1 MSHLIQSPLWQAD
14 SLGSP
19 LPDNEFGVSVS
30 LPLWS
35 HVIGYEEGD
44 AAVTST
50 FRSGYPRFF
59 LPPAIER
66 LFKAAEQT
74 HARPSERC
82 IVFPRLIH
90 AERCLEWLRR
100 NGVSEGLRTATFGSD
115 ALGVALFPAAAYDTA
130 RKFWRFA
137 GEVVSIRQSLHAL
150 GEGTSVTRE
159 EGAQASQK
167 IREHLAAL
175 CGQEADD
182 VFLFPSGMAASF
194 AVHRMITT
202 LFPGRKTT
210 QLGFPYV
217 DVLKIQQHFGT
228 GAHFFPVLD
237 DQSYKQLSDLLVRE
251 PQAGIFSE
259 APTNPLLQCCDYEWL
274 SSFAGESP
282 LIIDDTIGTSVHVDA
297 FLFADVV
304 TTSLTKAFSGAG
316 DVLAGSV
323 ILSSASRHYQAFREF
338 MCAHHDHELF
348 PADAV
353 VLEKNS
359 RDFEE
364 RARGSS
370 RNSVA
375 LYEYLSQHPKVGRVW
390 HSINEGGVGYEQ
402 IQREGGGHGCLF
414 SFALKD
420 ATCTPAFYDALEVCK
435 GPSLGTDFT
444 LVCPYTLLAHYQELD
459 WAESCGVPRHLIR
472 VSAGLEDTVDLI
484 ARFER
489 ALAKA

>member
-1 MSHLIQSPLWQAD
+1 MSHLLKSPLWQAD

-19 LPDNEFGVSVS
+19 LPANEFGVSVS
-30 LPLWS
+30 LPLWQQ
-35 HVIGYEEGD
+35 VIGYEEGD
-44 AAVTST
+44 AAVIST

-59 LPPAIER
+59 LPPAIES
-66 LFKAAEQT
+66 LFKAAEQAL
-74 HARPSERC
+74 ARHGERA

-100 NGVSEGLRTATFGSD
+100 NGISDGLRTAPFTDD
-115 ALGVALFPAAAYDTA
+115 ALGVALFPANAYETA

-137 GEVVSIRQSLHAL
+137 GEVVSIRQAQHAL
-150 GEGTSVTRE
+150 GETSSVTRE
-159 EGAQASQK
+159 QGNEASAK
-167 IREHLAAL
+167 IREHLAQL
-175 CGQEADD
+175 SGQDPED

-237 DQSYKQLSDLLVRE
+237 DTSYAQLAELLVHE

-274 SSFAGESP
+274 LSFGGESP
-282 LIIDDTIGTSVHVDA
+282 IIIDDTVGTSVHVDA
-297 FLFADVV
+297 FRFADAV
-304 TTSLTKAFSGAG
+304 TTSLTKSFSGAG

-323 ILSSASRHYQAFREF
+323 ILVRASRHYAAFSAFMRE
-338 MCAHHDHELF
+338 HNDHELF
-348 PADAV
+348 AADAV
-353 VLEKNS
+353 VLEENS
-359 RDFEE
+359 RSFEE
-364 RARGSS
+364 RALASG

-375 LYEYLSQHPKVGRVW
+375 LYEFLSQHPKVGRVW
-390 HSINEGGVGYEQ
+390 HSINEGGPGYQ
-402 IQREGGGHGCLF
+402 QLQREDGHGCLF
-414 SFALKD
+414 SFVLKD
-420 ATCTPAFYDALEVCK
+420 VSKTPAFYDALEVCK

-472 VSAGLEDTVDLI
+472 VSAGLEDSADLI
-484 ARFER
+484 ARFDR
-489 ALAKA
+489 ALAAAS

>member
-1 MSHLIQSPLWQAD
+1 MSHLLQSPLWQAD

-30 LPLWS
+30 LPLWA

-44 AAVTST
+44 AAITSQ

-66 LFKAAEQT
+66 LFKAAEQ
-74 HARPSERC
+74 ALGRPSERC
-82 IVFPRLIH
+82 IVFPRLVH

-100 NGVSEGLRTATFGSD
+100 NGISDGLRIATFTDD

-150 GEGTSVTRE
+150 GETSSVSRE
-159 EGAQASQK
+159 GGEQASAK
-167 IREHLAAL
+167 IRQHLAAL
-175 CGQEADD
+175 SGQEAED

-297 FLFADVV
+297 FRFADAV

-323 ILSSASRHYQAFREF
+323 ILSRASKHYAAFSAFLRE
-338 MCAHHDHELF
+338 HNDHALF

-353 VLEKNS
+353 VLEQNS

-364 RARGSS
+364 RALGSS
-370 RNSVA
+370 LNSVA
-375 LYEYLSQHPKVGRVW
+375 LYHYLRQHPKVARVW
-390 HSINEGGVGYEQ
+390 HSINEGGPGYAQ
-402 IQREGGGHGCLF
+402 IQRGNGHGCLF
-414 SFALKD
+414 SFVLKD
-420 ATCTPAFYDALEVCK
+420 EFKTPAFYDALEVCK

-472 VSAGLEDTVDLI
+472 VSAGLEDSTDLI